1 MAAILCNGISE
12 LCTGTCKLIGL
23 PCKVCGVGCNKISK
37 LLCMNP
43 LSLYIGTV
51 LVAQTPPLIFGLLR
65 ISDLFND
72 DANYDSSVKI
82 GMIGGCHS
90 GSYWLLAGSIF
101 SVINIAAA
109 FYLGIR
115 VANVDD
121 PAVQHLQS
129 SFKRVC
135 YFLCRDRWIAFYILI
150 LIAYFIWLCLGMSR
164 KLVLGYL
171 TNFNKH
177 RCYNYSDHKYYN
189 MKSSVIDVIGF
200 SWFFLVG
207 GSSALIFSMCCTCC
221 DYRDYSSDSTNNT
234 PTATQPPTA
243 TVNNNNINNSSYA
256 STPHDVETPLPPS
269 PYAYVKKQQ
278 EEPAPDTYSTQ
289 GVPVHTGLKHDIP
302 VAHAEAI
309 PLPTTK
315 TTNSKSVNASQDY
328 PTAAAA
334 AIPTYPA
341 PSAPLSG
348 FDYASNVGRKEDEY
362 AAAAAKLEATME
374 EDKKPSAIA
383 NAGSAVGKG
392 LGKLLFNS
400 NESRQQKFEQ
410 QGENAGKAVGKGLS
424 MAKMFVNSKLNKN
437 DNKRDMI

>member
-23 PCKVCGVGCNKISK
+23 PCKVCGVGCNKIPK

-65 ISDLFND
+65 IYDLIND
-72 DANYDSSVKI
+72 YTKNDSRFKV

-135 YFLCRDRWIAFYILI
+135 YFLCRDRWIAFYIVI
-150 LIAYFIWLCLGMSR
+150 LIAYFIWLCLGMNR

-171 TNFNKH
+171 TDFNK
-177 RCYNYSDHKYYN
+177 RSCYNYSDFKYYN

-207 GSSALIFSMCCTCC
+207 GSFALIFSMCCTCC
-221 DYRDYSSDSTNNT
+221 DRRDYSSGSTTNT

-269 PYAYVKKQQ
+269 PYAYVKKKE

-289 GVPVHTGLKHDIP
+289 GVPVHSGLEHDIP

-334 AIPTYPA
+334 AAAIPTYPA
-341 PSAPLSG
+341 PSAPPSG
-348 FDYASNVGRKEDEY
+348 FEYASNLGGKEDEY
-362 AAAAAKLEATME
+362 AAAAAKLEATMA
-374 EDKKPSAIA
+374 EDKKPSPIA
-383 NAGSAVGKG
+383 LVGKSFG
-392 LGKLLFNS
+392 MLLFGS
-400 NESRQQKFEQ
+400 NESRQHKFEQ
-410 QGENAGKAVGKGLS
+410 QGENASKAVGKGLS

-437 DNKRDMI
+437 NNKHDMI